1 MSRIFKPFVFLIAA
15 IYFLVDAVFFTLFK
29 PVFRR
34 LADCWVFE
42 GLRAWIVSLR
52 PYPTLALFI
61 IPVILLEPVKPVAAY
76 LTATGHIVG
85 GLMVLIVGE
94 LLKLLLIERLF
105 SVSRDK
111 LMSIPVFAWCY
122 HRFCQGQTGSH
133 PCRRGNSRVVGA
145 SMPSTLFKN
154 ISSNSRLRR
163 GERGFLGARAE
174 PCEGRQPMN
183 RNDFR
188 ILDRLVSAVER
199 QVWNG
204 DDRITLGSRTPV
216 RLGT

>member
-29 PVFRR
+29 PVLRR

-42 GLRAWIVSLR
+42 SLRAWIVSLR

-61 IPVILLEPVKPVAAY
+61 VPVILLEPVKPVAAY

-111 LMSIPVFAWCY
+111 LMSIPVFAWC
-122 HRFCQGQTGSH
+122 HDRFCQGQGWVISLQAWQLM
-133 PCRRGNSRVVGA
+133 RRW
-145 SMPSTLFKN
+145 
-154 ISSNSRLRR
+154 SSNAKHAVQRYVLEFKAAQKRKRLSWRSR
-163 GERGFLGARAE
+163 
-174 PCEGRQPMN
+174 
-183 RNDFR
+183 
-188 ILDRLVSAVER
+188 
-199 QVWNG
+199 
-204 DDRITLGSRTPV
+204 
-216 RLGT
+216 

>member
-1 MSRIFKPFVFLIAA
+1 LGRIFKPFVFLIAA

-34 LADCWVFE
+34 LADCEVFE
-42 GLRAWIVSLR
+42 SSRAWIVSLR

-61 IPVILLEPVKPVAAY
+61 VPVILLEPVKPVAAY

-111 LMSIPVFAWCY
+111 LMLIPVFARCY
-122 HRFCQGQTGSH
+122 DRFCQGQDWVRSLQ
-133 PCRRGNSRVVGA
+133 A
-145 SMPSTLFKN
+145 WQL
-154 ISSNSRLRR
+154 LRR
-163 GERGFLGARAE
+163 WSFNAKHAAQRYVLEYKTAQKQKRLFWQAR
-174 PCEGRQPMN
+174 
-183 RNDFR
+183 
-188 ILDRLVSAVER
+188 
-199 QVWNG
+199 
-204 DDRITLGSRTPV
+204 
-216 RLGT
+216 